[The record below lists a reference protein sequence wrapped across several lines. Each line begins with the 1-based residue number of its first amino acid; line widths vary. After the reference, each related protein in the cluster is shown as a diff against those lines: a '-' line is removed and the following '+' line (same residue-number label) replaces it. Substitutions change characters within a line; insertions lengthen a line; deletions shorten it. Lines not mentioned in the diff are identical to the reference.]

1 MKLNKITY
9 FKRDFN
15 KWSIYTL
22 AIVLFIALPII
33 TIFFKLFSGP
43 GETWNHIVK
52 NVLLEYSLNSL
63 WLIIGCTFLTL
74 LFGVF
79 SAWTVSR
86 YKLPFQ
92 KALEWMLILPL
103 AIPSYITA
111 YTYAGFFDYGG
122 TLELLLK
129 SIGITGVKF
138 NVTNLW
144 GLIIVLSASLFP
156 YVYVSARTVFL
167 YQSGRLI
174 EASKILG
181 AGERSTFFKVVLP
194 IARPAII
201 GGLILVLMEVLND
214 YGAAKYYGVSTFTTG
229 IFRTWFALEEP
240 STAIYLSA
248 ILLLIVFIIIV
259 LERWQRGSKSYALAT
274 KSDIKLP
281 KIELSKYYKIGLFLL
296 VSIPVFIGFILPV
309 LQLIYWS
316 FLTFKSV
323 ASLSFFTIALQSLG
337 ISLLTALLT
346 VIIAVLILYF
356 PKWNR
361 LKGLKKSSRIAILGY
376 AIPGAVI
383 AIGVMIPTLFIDK
396 WLIKVFKQLADIN
409 IGLIIN
415 GSIFVLLYAYIIRF
429 LAVAYNPIEASQLK
443 IGTSLSEASKILGK
457 GNIKSF
463 FKIDFPLLKS
473 GLFSAFVLVFVDT
486 MKELPLTLILK
497 TYNINTL
504 AVKAYEYASDE
515 LIMEAALPSLCI
527 IVTGILPVIFLNR
540 LILNNK
546 NEKNNNI

>member
-1 MKLNKITY
+1 
-9 FKRDFN
+9 
-15 KWSIYTL
+15 
-22 AIVLFIALPII
+22 
-33 TIFFKLFSGP
+33 
-43 GETWNHIVK
+43 
-52 NVLLEYSLNSL
+52 
-63 WLIIGCTFLTL
+63 
-74 LFGVF
+74 
-79 SAWTVSR
+79 
-86 YKLPFQ
+86 
-92 KALEWMLILPL
+92 
-103 AIPSYITA
+103 
-111 YTYAGFFDYGG
+111 
-122 TLELLLK
+122 
-129 SIGITGVKF
+129 
-138 NVTNLW
+138 
-144 GLIIVLSASLFP
+144 
-156 YVYVSARTVFL
+156 L

-181 AGERSTFFKVVLP
+181 AGERSTFFKIVLP

-248 ILLLIVFIIIV
+248 ILLLIVFVIIV

-274 KSDIKLP
+274 RSDIKLP
-281 KIELSKYYKIGLFLL
+281 KIELSRNNKVLLFIL
-296 VSIPVFIGFILPV
+296 VCIPIFIGFILPV
-309 LQLIYWS
+309 LQLIYWC
-316 FLTFKSV
+316 FLTFNSV

-346 VIIAVLILYF
+346 VIIALLILYF

-361 LKGLKKSSRIAILGY
+361 IKGLKKSSRIAILGY

-383 AIGVMIPTLFIDK
+383 AIGVMIPTLLFDK
-396 WLIKVFKQLADIN
+396 WLIKVFKQFADIN

-443 IGTSLSEASKILGK
+443 IGASLSEASKTLGK
-457 GNIKSF
+457 GNLKSF

-497 TYNINTL
+497 TYNVNTL

-527 IVTGILPVIFLNR
+527 IVTGILPVILLNR
-540 LILNNK
+540 LILNGKGENDR
-546 NEKNNNI
+546 NI